1 MTIIK
6 SCAFRY
12 VKFESLD
19 SRLCS
24 STAATSRKQVTNRI
38 YIAVFSRI
46 RLISVVKASTW
57 KLIYLI
63 SMKN

>member
-1 MTIIK
+1 MIIIK
-6 SCAFRY
+6 TRAFHY

-46 RLISVVKASTW
+46 RLSQ
-57 KLIYLI
+57 L
-63 SMKN
+63 